1 MKNLIV
7 GALGGLGLSSLSL
20 TNSQEVDSSVNC
32 ADSRFAEACEGVL
45 SEQGFP
51 FSYIKDNADSIESG
65 QSFIANQFN
74 LAPAV
79 ANFIFWG
86 IVAIVLFKFLGW
98 TFDKL
103 STLAFAGVVL
113 VLVASYLGLV
123 QVF

>member
-7 GALGGLGLSSLSL
+7 GAFGGLGLSSLSL
-20 TNSQEVDSSVNC
+20 TNSQEVDTSVNC
-32 ADSRFAEACEGVL
+32 ADSRFAEACEGAL
-45 SEQGFP
+45 NEQGFP

-74 LAPAV
+74 LKPAL

-98 TFDKL
+98 AFEKL
-103 STLAFAGVVL
+103 SMVAFAGVLL
-113 VLVASYLGLV
+113 VLVASYFGLV
-123 QVF
+123 QIF